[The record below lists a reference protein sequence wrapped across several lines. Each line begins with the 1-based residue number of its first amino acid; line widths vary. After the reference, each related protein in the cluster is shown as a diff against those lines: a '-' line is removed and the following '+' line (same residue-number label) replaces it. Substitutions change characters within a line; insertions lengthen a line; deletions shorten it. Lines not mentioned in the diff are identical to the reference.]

1 MTGTARYQKLYSS
14 GQCLRIVVNPS
25 ETNCYFA
32 SNINSS
38 ADFAIADINCED
50 GSVNSY
56 YQATDYQIQN
66 SKLYMGISNTGNS
79 IFMTGSILN
88 TGLNTFSHCRYNV
101 NSTPRVE

>member
-1 MTGTARYQKLYSS
+1 MTGTARYQRLYNP

-32 SNINSS
+32 SDIT
-38 ADFAIADINCED
+38 AGLAVADINCED

-56 YQATDYQIQN
+56 YRTTDYKIQN

-79 IFMTGSILN
+79 IFMTGSILS

-101 NSTPRVE
+101 NSAPIVE